1 VSVITV
7 PDESFS
13 KQIRLLKRV
22 DFRRTERRGHRRS
35 GNHIVV
41 IARKNEFD
49 FSRLGITVTRKVGNA
64 VVRNR
69 WKRRMR
75 EIFRRNKGQVPEA
88 WDFVVIVRRNEG
100 YHPPFDEL
108 EREFLG
114 LARSVTLPRD
124 AR

>member
-1 VSVITV
+1 
-7 PDESFS
+7 
-13 KQIRLLKRV
+13 
-22 DFRRTERRGHRRS
+22 
-35 GNHIVV
+35 
-41 IARKNEFD
+41 
-49 FSRLGITVTRKVGNA
+49 
-64 VVRNR
+64 
-69 WKRRMR
+69 MR

-100 YHPPFDEL
+100 DHPPFDEL